1 MGWDF
6 YEAQTC
12 ASRNLL
18 GLQNWAT
25 SLHFGV
31 VEPGFVHE
39 SYFRMSQFSNVN
51 ALRLSDYFD
60 ISIWNHKVVT
70 TIPNGTSLV
79 KWEDFIKNAS
89 RQLIVVHVM
98 IGSKADTKVY
108 VDDEMQKGTCFNPRG
123 FTKSTLN
130 KLDFKVVRQVCFNF
144 CVKSPISIHEFNK
157 HILGPFIANNIS
169 IIFTFVFLEL

>member
-1 MGWDF
+1 MFSDRNEEYPKENITIQGYALGWDF

-31 VEPGFVHE
+31 VEPFVHE
-39 SYFRMSQFSNVN
+39 SYFRMSQFNNVN

-98 IGSKADTKVY
+98 IGSKADSY
-108 VDDEMQKGTCFNPRG
+108 
-123 FTKSTLN
+123 KSL
-130 KLDFKVVRQVCFNF
+130 C
-144 CVKSPISIHEFNK
+144 
-157 HILGPFIANNIS
+157 G
-169 IIFTFVFLEL
+169 